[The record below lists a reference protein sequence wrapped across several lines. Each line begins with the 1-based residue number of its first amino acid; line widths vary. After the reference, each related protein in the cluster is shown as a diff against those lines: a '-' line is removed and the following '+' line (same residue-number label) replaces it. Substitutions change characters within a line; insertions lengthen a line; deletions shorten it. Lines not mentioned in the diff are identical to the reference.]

1 MSQNNPRGRK
11 RRRDRHWSRLWVSL
25 KQVLSWPRL
34 SPEQAAQLNQI
45 LWEDS
50 RIDRPYLAQV
60 VAACLIACFGLLA
73 NSVAVIIGAML
84 IAPLMLPIRA
94 IAWAAVGGDWL
105 LFRRGILALGWG
117 VVLAIGL
124 ATGVGFSAQI
134 PAFGSEVLARGNPN
148 LLDLGVALVAGAVSA
163 YAMLQPKVS
172 GTVAGTAIAVALMP
186 PACTVGLALSQG
198 YWILAQGA
206 LLLLLTNLCGI
217 ALAAAITFWI
227 LGEIPLLR
235 GRRAITAIVGMT
247 LLVTVPLTYS
257 FSELVRQAQL
267 EANLRRA
274 LLNRTLTFQ
283 RLELID
289 SHVNWLLQPP
299 EVRLTVRS
307 ANPISAYQVELLEAF
322 LEKTMGQPFRLLFVV
337 STVSEIQSGR
347 YEILNKPRQAQTQ
360 NRKLEQ

>member
-1 MSQNNPRGRK
+1 MQ
-11 RRRDRHWSRLWVSL
+11 HL
-25 KQVLSWPRL
+25 LSWQRL
-34 SPEQAAQLNQI
+34 SPERSAQLNQT

-50 RIDRPYLAQV
+50 RIDRSYLVQV
-60 VAACLIACFGLLA
+60 FAACLIASFGLLA
-73 NSVAVIIGAML
+73 NSVAVIIGAMI

-105 LFRRGILALGWG
+105 LFRRGCLALGWG

-124 ATGVGFSAQI
+124 ATSVGFSAQI

-198 YWILAQGA
+198 YWVLAQGA

-217 ALAAAITFWI
+217 ALAAAITFWV
-227 LGEIPLLR
+227 LGEIPYNR
-235 GRRAITAIVGMT
+235 DRRAIAAIVGMT
-247 LLVTVPLTYS
+247 MLLAVPLTYS
-257 FSELVRQAQL
+257 FSELVRQSQL

-283 RLELID
+283 QLDLID
-289 SHVNWLLQPP
+289 SQVNWLLQPP

-307 ANPISAYQVELLEAF
+307 ADPISAYQVQLLESF
-322 LEKTMGQPFRLLFVV
+322 LERSMGQPFRLVFLV
-337 STVSEIQSGR
+337 SSVSEIRSRPHTQSP
-347 YEILNKPRQAQTQ
+347 LNGAPATPRQ
-360 NRKLEQ
+360 

>member
-1 MSQNNPRGRK
+1 MSQHHSHRPPKRG
-11 RRRDRHWSRLWVSL
+11 DRP
-25 KQVLSWPRL
+25 WPRWWTSL
-34 SPEQAAQLNQI
+34 QRLRSWQRLAPDQLAQLNQT

-50 RIDRPYLAQV
+50 RIDRSYLVQV
-60 VAACLIACFGLLA
+60 FAACLIASFGLLA
-73 NSVAVIIGAML
+73 NSVAVIIGAMI

-94 IAWAAVGGDWL
+94 IAWAAIGGDWQ

-117 VVLAIGL
+117 ILLAVGL
-124 ATGVGFSAQI
+124 ATCVGLSARI
-134 PAFGSEVLARGNPN
+134 PAFGNEVLARGNPN

-186 PACTVGLALSQG
+186 PACTVGLAISQG
-198 YWILAQGA
+198 YWVLAQGA

-217 ALAAAITFWI
+217 ALAAAIAFWM
-227 LGEIPLLR
+227 LGELPPL
-235 GRRAITAIVGMT
+235 GDRRAIAAIVGMT
-247 LLVTVPLTYS
+247 LLLTVPLTYS
-257 FSELVRQAQL
+257 FSELVRQVQL

-289 SHVNWLLQPP
+289 SHVNWLIQPP

-307 ANPISAYQVELLEAF
+307 AQPISAYQVELLEAF
-322 LEKTMGQPFRLLFVV
+322 LEQTMGQPFRLLFVV

-347 YEILNKPRQAQTQ
+347 YGFPEQPRPLQPQKSEPQ
-360 NRKLEQ
+360 R